1 MAFDSTAIRPG
12 IGDLPEITALEDRV
26 ADLEEQVP
34 SPVQAALDEKP
45 SSVDIDT
52 ILTLT
57 QAEYDAIAEPDART
71 LYIVVE
77 S

>member
-1 MAFDSTAIRPG
+1 MSFDSTVIRPPL
-12 IGDLPEITALEDRV
+12 GDLLEFTQLEDRV

-34 SPVQAALDEKP
+34 GPVQDELDQKP
-45 SSVDIDT
+45 DSASIDT
-52 ILTLT
+52 IVTLT
-57 QAEYDAIAEPDART
+57 QAEYDALTPDSRT